1 MNLSIP
7 DEPRKISFYIKVGG
21 IAGIGCSKVYAT
33 FTIEKSRF
41 APGEQINIKVDM
53 DNKASSKDVKK
64 YKFKLWRHW
73 KIYSANKNNSHG
85 RKLKK

>member
-1 MNLSIP
+1 MHNGEEKFSTEECKNELDFNLAIP

-41 APGEQINIKVDM
+41 APGE
-53 DNKASSKDVKK
+53 
-64 YKFKLWRHW
+64 
-73 KIYSANKNNSHG
+73 
-85 RKLKK
+85 